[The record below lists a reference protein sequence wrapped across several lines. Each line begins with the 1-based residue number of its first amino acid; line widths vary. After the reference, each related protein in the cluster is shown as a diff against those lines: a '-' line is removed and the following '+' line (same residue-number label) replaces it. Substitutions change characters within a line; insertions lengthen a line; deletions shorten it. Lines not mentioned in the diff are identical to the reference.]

1 VVLIEADRSPL
12 DSLFS
17 KALIVVSEHPKSSHR
32 RTVSFRS
39 LCGIQLA
46 FAGAFAASWF
56 VLSPVQK
63 NEVVA
68 RTMHRAYPL
77 DVNLQIPA
85 IANVAPLYDD
95 AEVVS
100 DEELAMVLHK
110 IIPRFSRSH
119 LRPNLIEHAIRTWGT
134 RIEFQNPDAIS
145 GPFMASFLT
154 DSAKHM
160 ESWGT
165 NSEPLMIET
174 ETGVYVRWAE
184 DSSASVHHDHTLA
197 ALTEA
202 GLPLDFPVFT
212 GNRSLQVRDVLA
224 EALRDFQLDERETE
238 WSAMSFALWLAPKDE
253 SVWHNGEGRQI
264 TFDMLVERLMRNHKR
279 DGVCLGTHR
288 VYSLMLMLRLNEQQ
302 QGKLMTPE
310 SVAKATSYLGQVRDL
325 ISVSQWPDGSWN
337 SNWADGAA
345 FQEKTASD
353 EKISKRVIATG
364 HQLEWLSIAPK
375 ELHPPREQILKA
387 ADWLIKN
394 VQETPQA
401 EIDQNYT
408 FYSHVGKA
416 LAMWRKTSPEQ
427 FWTEWRKTH
436 PDCEQF
442 ATTSSDS
449 SGNHASPGDVH

>member
-1 VVLIEADRSPL
+1 MI
-12 DSLFS
+12 
-17 KALIVVSEHPKSSHR
+17 SERPKSDHR
-32 RTVSFRS
+32 KAISFKS
-39 LCGIQLA
+39 LCGVQLA

-56 VLSPVQK
+56 ALSPVQQ

-68 RTMHRAYPL
+68 RTLHRPYPL
-77 DVNLQIPA
+77 DISLQIPS
-85 IANVAPLYDD
+85 IEDPAPLYDD
-95 AEVVS
+95 PEVVT

-119 LRPNLIEHAIRTWGT
+119 LRPNLIEHALRTWGS
-134 RIEFQNPDAIS
+134 RIEFQNKDAIS
-145 GPFMASFLT
+145 GPVMASFLT
-154 DSAKHM
+154 DSAKHL
-160 ESWGT
+160 ESWGK
-165 NSEPLMIET
+165 NSEPLMVET

-202 GLPLDFPVFT
+202 GLPLDFPVYT
-212 GNRSLQVRDVLA
+212 GNRSLQVRDVLS

-238 WSAMSFALWLAPKDE
+238 WSAMSFALWLAPKE
-253 SVWHNGEGRQI
+253 ETSWHNGEGRRI
-264 TFDMLVERLMRNHKR
+264 TFDMLAERLMRNHKR

-288 VYSLMLMLRLNEQQ
+288 VYSLMLMLRLNEQHQ
-302 QGKLMTPE
+302 SKLLTAE
-310 SVAKATSYLGQVRDL
+310 TVTAITIYLSEVRDL
-325 ISVSQWPDGSWN
+325 ITASQWPDGSWN
-337 SNWADGAA
+337 SNWADGAEY
-345 FQEKTASD
+345 QKNTAPD

-394 VQETPQA
+394 VQETPQS

-416 LAMWRKTSPEQ
+416 LAMWRKTSPEN
-427 FWTEWRKTH
+427 FWTEWRKSH
-436 PDCEQF
+436 PDCEVF
-442 ATTSSDS
+442 AETQTDEA
-449 SGNHASPGDVH
+449 GKKAASEEAH